1 MFLAYSE
8 GGLKGVRCREA
19 FFVPFS
25 GFALFTKQNMS
36 NGSTSFGSR
45 IGCLHCRED
54 ARESV
59 PFLYAFDV
67 AYVEL
72 QQQLVAED
80 DRNAVQGCEA
90 ALTGAAELGLAG
102 VALAYATDFEVV
114 ADVSATAVVA
124 AGLTFAAFLARRP
137 ELVSRPSSSSR

>member
-1 MFLAYSE
+1 MFGWKSFAVSLLDDVCE
-8 GGLKGVRCREA
+8 
-19 FFVPFS
+19 FV
-25 GFALFTKQNMS
+25 
-36 NGSTSFGSR
+36 
-45 IGCLHCRED
+45 
-54 ARESV
+54 
-59 PFLYAFDV
+59 
-67 AYVEL
+67 
-72 QQQLVAED
+72 QQQLVAEG

>member
-1 MFLAYSE
+1 MMKKMKKHEAELAAQVSH
-8 GGLKGVRCREA
+8 
-19 FFVPFS
+19 
-25 GFALFTKQNMS
+25 
-36 NGSTSFGSR
+36 
-45 IGCLHCRED
+45 LHELRNLEVSHLEQSLQRMQLNSQLT
-54 ARESV
+54 ASS
-59 PFLYAFDV
+59 
-67 AYVEL
+67 L
-72 QQQLVAED
+72 QQQLVAEG